1 MLELVVGRLL
11 RGLNYILNNRHA
23 HYGGVESTAALGRG
37 RSLAT
42 SVRMRERHHR
52 QGTYFCL
59 TKDHTYIHIM
69 DNNSVFNTHCNDFF
83 YKILYES
90 SCFKGIN

>member
-1 MLELVVGRLL
+1 MLALVVGRLL

-23 HYGGVESTAALGRG
+23 PNEGVESTAALGRG
-37 RSLAT
+37 SSLAP
-42 SVRMRERHHR
+42 SVRMRERHQR

-69 DNNSVFNTHCNDFF
+69 DNNSVSNTAKGSKKK
-83 YKILYES
+83 KIIKKKKNNFS
-90 SCFKGIN
+90 